1 MILAPAAAAR
11 NTKTVAAEPLSAKL
25 SSGSRRACK
34 EMVAGTVYLDYISDR
49 NTGDPG
55 LEDVCGPLN
64 LDGIHCIVSGSSI
77 WAGYLG
83 SLFIG

>member
-1 MILAPAAAAR
+1 MDR
-11 NTKTVAAEPLSAKL
+11 KL
-25 SSGSRRACK
+25 VPSYKRVIFAGQGADPGIWK
-34 EMVAGTVYLDYISDR
+34 MVAGTVYVDYISDR

-64 LDGIHCIVSGSSI
+64 LDGIHCIVSGSSM

>member
-1 MILAPAAAAR
+1 
-11 NTKTVAAEPLSAKL
+11 
-25 SSGSRRACK
+25 
-34 EMVAGTVYLDYISDR
+34 MVAGTVYVDYISDR